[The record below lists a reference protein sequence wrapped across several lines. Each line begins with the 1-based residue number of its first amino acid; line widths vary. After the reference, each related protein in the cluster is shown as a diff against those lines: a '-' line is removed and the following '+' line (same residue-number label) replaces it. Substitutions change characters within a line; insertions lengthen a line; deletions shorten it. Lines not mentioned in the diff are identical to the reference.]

1 MHTHAEWLV
10 TDGAKPAEVS
20 RAREARLTADAFSA
34 LYREQWAAVV
44 NYARFRI
51 GSEEAKDIAGEV
63 FARAWAHRDAFDP
76 TRGSAAEW
84 LWGIARH
91 ATVDWARR
99 PGRTIRSQGEELP
112 SAADPSDLVEQ
123 ADDVRRLLAAVSGL
137 APDDREVI
145 ALRFG
150 LGLGNRDTARVLG
163 LSDGNAAVR
172 LHRALRR
179 LRRDLGE

>member
-1 MHTHAEWLV
+1 M
-10 TDGAKPAEVS
+10 TDGARPAEVP
-20 RAREARLTADAFSA
+20 RGREARLKADSFDA
-34 LYREQWAAVV
+34 LFREQWAAVV
-44 NYARFRI
+44 NYARFRV
-51 GSEEAKDIAGEV
+51 GPDEATDIAGDV
-63 FARAWAHRDAFDP
+63 FARAWARRDSFDP
-76 TRGSAAEW
+76 ARGSAVEW

-99 PGRTIRSQGEELP
+99 PGRSIRDQGQALP

-163 LSDGNAAVR
+163 LTDGNAAVR